1 MQECQ
6 WACISCPDEGQCGQ
20 WPCPKYAVHLGHE
33 AFPAHNAHSASLNT
47 GMLPVTALLVD
58 EQAPE
63 NTIWHM
69 HFALLVDEQAPE
81 NTIWHMHFALKQASG
96 MGKLNR
102 GLPALRC
109 GSPVRHG
116 LLVAGVCVC
125 CRAALQL
132 PHAPF
137 CSLAPLHAL
146 PRPLLLGSAGQGL
159 ISGLQRSKVTAQRSL
174 CDIEMCHSKAASA
187 QQPRLISSLMFW

>member
-6 WACISCPDEGQCGQ
+6 WACISCPDEGQRAQ

-33 AFPAHNAHSASLNT
+33 AFPAHNAHSASLNM

-58 EQAPE
+58 EEAPE
-63 NTIWHM
+63 NTFWH
-69 HFALLVDEQAPE
+69 VY
-81 NTIWHMHFALKQASG
+81 FALKQAPG
-96 MGKLNR
+96 MSKLNR

-137 CSLAPLHAL
+137 CSLAPLYAL

-187 QQPRLISSLMFW
+187 QQPKLTSSLMFWCL